1 MELQSYRYGDF
12 HLNYAQWGTGPHALL
27 AFHGYGRSH
36 RDFEEFVK
44 PWQNIFTIYAFD
56 LPYHEDSIV
65 EDRRA
70 DKKPW
75 KPKELRGIFAG
86 FLSEISADKAWLMGY
101 SLGGRVALKLAE
113 LMPEKI
119 GGLYLFAPDGL
130 KTNRWYAFLSKYAIG
145 RATFRL
151 LRRHHRFFF
160 KVMDLALRLN
170 LTEKKMH
177 RFITSQVATDA
188 MRQQVYDVWTFYR
201 HIEIEPDKFI
211 EVTRNEGIPVDL
223 FFGKYD
229 KVIPASNSR
238 KLAHRMPE
246 ARIHIL
252 EAGHAMLNRE
262 LARRIADHHLLSL
275 PEENPPTDSQII
287 PGP

>member
-12 HLNYAQWGTGPHALL
+12 HLNYAKWGNGPHVLL

-36 RDFEEFVK
+36 LDFAEFTK

-56 LPYHEDSIV
+56 LPFHDGSHVAGRIS
-65 EDRRA
+65 
-70 DKKPW
+70 DKEPW

-86 FLSEISADKAWLMGY
+86 FLKEIDANKAWVMGY

-113 LMPEKI
+113 VMPEKI

-130 KTNRWYAFLSKYAIG
+130 KINPWYAFLSRYTIG

-151 LRRHHRFFF
+151 LRRYHGFFF
-160 KVMDLALRLN
+160 KVMNLAHRLN
-170 LTEKKMH
+170 IVGRKMH
-177 RFITSQVATDA
+177 HFITSQVATDA

-201 HIEIEPDKFI
+201 HVELDMDKFI
-211 EVTRNEGIPVDL
+211 EVTRNHGISVDL

-238 KLAHRMPE
+238 RLARLMPE
-246 ARIHIL
+246 VHIHIL
-252 EAGHAMLNRE
+252 ESGHAMLSRE
-262 LARRIADHHLLSL
+262 LARRVADHHLLSL
-275 PEENPPTDSQII
+275 PEENSQTKSPII
-287 PGP
+287 PKP